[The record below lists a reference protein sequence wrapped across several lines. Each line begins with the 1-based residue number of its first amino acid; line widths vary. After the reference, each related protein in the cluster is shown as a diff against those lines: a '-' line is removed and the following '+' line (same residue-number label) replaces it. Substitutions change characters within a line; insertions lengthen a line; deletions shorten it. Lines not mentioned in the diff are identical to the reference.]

1 MTDALHHLVSPFKR
15 QLAALADQHAAGALS
30 QAQWDAQRIA
40 LERRLLDFLLN
51 DIDTPQ
57 AEAAAAPSWR
67 LMAGL
72 ALVVVA
78 IAAAGYAYNASRGP
92 LTGETESADQGPN
105 SAQVVAMVEQLA
117 QRLKSNPLDADGWAM
132 LARSYS
138 VMERNDEALAAY
150 QKAIALR
157 KDDPGLLVDYADA
170 LAVKN
175 QHSLQGEPMALVQRA
190 LAINP
195 DHIKGLALAG
205 TDAFVRKDFAKA
217 VKYWER
223 IEQIGAPESVLVQR
237 VVASLQEAR
246 KLAGL
251 PPSAS
256 TAQALAAPPTAPSQA
271 SQPAA
276 PGAPAASISG
286 TVSLSPAV
294 RAQVSPEDTVFIF
307 AKAAVN
313 GRMPLAAERK
323 QVKDLPYTFTLDDSK
338 AMSPAALLSGAG
350 QIIVSARV
358 SKSGNPMAQPG
369 DLSGQSGPVTLG
381 AHNIRLEIKDAVAP

>member
-1 MTDALHHLVSPFKR
+1 MTDALHTLLAPFKR
-15 QLAALADQHAAGALS
+15 QLADLEQAHAAGTLS
-30 QAQWDAQRIA
+30 QAQRDAERA
-40 LERRLLDFLLN
+40 SLERRLLDMLLH
-51 DIDTPQ
+51 DRAVAAP
-57 AEAAAAPSWR
+57 AAAKPAWPLLVG
-67 LMAGL
+67 LMA
-72 ALVVVA
+72 LVLVIA
-78 IAAAGYAYNASRGP
+78 IGGYSYNHKTNPAQGDEEGADGAAN
-92 LTGETESADQGPN
+92 Q
-105 SAQVVAMVEQLA
+105 AQVVAMVEQLA
-117 QRLKSNPLDADGWAM
+117 ERMKQNPNDADGWAM

-286 TVSLSPAV
+286 TVSLSPAL

>member
-1 MTDALHHLVSPFKR
+1 MVPMRTPMTDALHHLVSPFKR

-78 IAAAGYAYNASRGP
+78 IAAAGYAYNASRSP

-117 QRLKSNPLDADGWAM
+117 QRLKSNPQDADGWAM

-256 TAQALAAPPTAPSQA
+256 TAQALAAPPTAPSRLHR
-271 SQPAA
+271 SAA
-276 PGAPAASISG
+276 PSACRPLCALRSAPRTRYLSSPKPPSTAACLWPPSASKLKTCLTPSPWMTAKPCRQRRCSRAPGKSLSAPA
-286 TVSLSPAV
+286 
-294 RAQVSPEDTVFIF
+294 
-307 AKAAVN
+307 
-313 GRMPLAAERK
+313 
-323 QVKDLPYTFTLDDSK
+323 
-338 AMSPAALLSGAG
+338 
-350 QIIVSARV
+350 
-358 SKSGNPMAQPG
+358 
-369 DLSGQSGPVTLG
+369 
-381 AHNIRLEIKDAVAP
+381 

>member
-1 MTDALHHLVSPFKR
+1 MTDALHDLVSPFKR
-15 QLAALADQHAAGALS
+15 QLAALAEQHAAGTLS
-30 QAQWDAQRIA
+30 QAQWDAQRSA
-40 LERRLLDFLLN
+40 LERRLLDLLL
-51 DIDTPQ
+51 DKAGTPD
-57 AEAAAAPSWR
+57 AAAAAPSWR
-67 LMAGL
+67 MMAGL

-92 LTGETESADQGPN
+92 LTGETESAEQGPN

-117 QRLKSNPLDADGWAM
+117 QRLKSNPQDADGWAM

-195 DHIKGLALAG
+195 DHIKGLAMAG
-205 TDAFVRKDFAKA
+205 TDAFVRKDFGKA
-217 VKYWER
+217 VKYWGR
-223 IEQIGAPESVLVQR
+223 VEQIGAPESVLVQR

-251 PPSAS
+251 PPLSG
-256 TAQALAAPPTAPSQA
+256 TAQALAAPPIAPSQA

-286 TVSLSPAV
+286 TVSLSPAL
-294 RAQVSPEDTVFIF
+294 RAQVSSEDTVFIF

-369 DLSGQSGPVTLG
+369 DLSGQSGPVALG
-381 AHNIRLEIKDAVAP
+381 ATNIRLEIKDAVAP

>member
-1 MTDALHHLVSPFKR
+1 MTDALHDLVSPFKR
-15 QLAALADQHAAGALS
+15 QLAALAEQHAAGALS
-30 QAQWDAQRIA
+30 QAQWDAQRSA
-40 LERRLLDFLLN
+40 LERRLLDLLL
-51 DIDTPQ
+51 DKAGTPD
-57 AEAAAAPSWR
+57 AAAAAPSWR
-67 LMAGL
+67 MMAGL

-92 LTGETESADQGPN
+92 LTGETESAEQGPN

-117 QRLKSNPLDADGWAM
+117 QRLKSNPQDADGWAM

-195 DHIKGLALAG
+195 DHIKGLAMAG

-217 VKYWER
+217 VKYWGR
-223 IEQIGAPESVLVQR
+223 VEQIGAPESVLVQR

-251 PPSAS
+251 PPLSS
-256 TAQALAAPPTAPSQA
+256 TAQALAAPPIAPSQA

-286 TVSLSPAV
+286 TVSLSPAL

-307 AKAAVN
+307 
-313 GRMPLAAERK
+313 AERK

-369 DLSGQSGPVTLG
+369 DLSGQSGPVALG
-381 AHNIRLEIKDAVAP
+381 ATNIRLEIKDAVAP

>member
-1 MTDALHHLVSPFKR
+1 MTDALHDLVSPFKR
-15 QLAALADQHAAGALS
+15 QLAALAEQHAAGALS
-30 QAQWDAQRIA
+30 QAQWDAQRSA
-40 LERRLLDFLLN
+40 LERRLLDLLL
-51 DIDTPQ
+51 DKAGTPD
-57 AEAAAAPSWR
+57 AAAAAPSWR
-67 LMAGL
+67 MMAGL

-92 LTGETESADQGPN
+92 LTGETESAEQGPN

-117 QRLKSNPLDADGWAM
+117 QRLKSNPQDADGWAM

-195 DHIKGLALAG
+195 DHIKGLAMAG

-217 VKYWER
+217 VKYWGR
-223 IEQIGAPESVLVQR
+223 VEQIGAPESVLVQR

-251 PPSAS
+251 PPLSS
-256 TAQALAAPPTAPSQA
+256 TAQALAAPPIAPSQA

-276 PGAPAASISG
+276 PGASAASISG
-286 TVSLSPAV
+286 TVSLSPAL

-369 DLSGQSGPVTLG
+369 DLSGQSGPVALG
-381 AHNIRLEIKDAVAP
+381 ATNIRLEIKDAVAP

>member
-1 MTDALHHLVSPFKR
+1 MTDALHDLVSPFKR
-15 QLAALADQHAAGALS
+15 QLAALAEQHAAGTLS
-30 QAQWDAQRIA
+30 QAQWDAQRSA
-40 LERRLLDFLLN
+40 LERRLLDLLL
-51 DIDTPQ
+51 DKAGTPD
-57 AEAAAAPSWR
+57 AAAAAPSWR
-67 LMAGL
+67 MMAGL

-92 LTGETESADQGPN
+92 LTGETESAEQGPN

-117 QRLKSNPLDADGWAM
+117 QRLKSNPQDADGWAI

-195 DHIKGLALAG
+195 DHIKGLAMAG
-205 TDAFVRKDFAKA
+205 TDAFVRKDFGKA
-217 VKYWER
+217 VKYWGR
-223 IEQIGAPESVLVQR
+223 VEQIGAPESVLVQR

-251 PPSAS
+251 PPLSG
-256 TAQALAAPPTAPSQA
+256 TAQALAAPPIAPSQA

-286 TVSLSPAV
+286 TVSLSPAL
-294 RAQVSPEDTVFIF
+294 RAQVSSEDTVFIF

-369 DLSGQSGPVTLG
+369 DLSGQSGPVALG
-381 AHNIRLEIKDAVAP
+381 ATNIRLEIKDAVAP